1 MSSRF
6 RPKKNLHEPPE
17 LNITAFMNLMVVL
30 VPFLLLT
37 AVFSQ
42 ITILELFIP
51 PPSLANQADENKEDL
66 QLEVILRKDVLEV
79 ADRPGSIVG
88 RFEKGASGY
97 DMKGFSEILQKLKR
111 LFPDK
116 TDALLLSE
124 PDVSYDTLVQVMD
137 KLNIAEIVTPG
148 QVVRTELFKDI
159 SLGDAPAI
167 VAKKE

>member
-6 RPKKNLHEPPE
+6 RKPRHHEVPE

-42 ITILELFIP
+42 VTILELFVP
-51 PPSLANQADENKEDL
+51 PASVSSGANPDANDL

-79 ADRPGSIVG
+79 ADRPGSMVA
-88 RFEKGASGY
+88 RFEKGTDGY
-97 DMKGFSEILQKLKR
+97 DLKGLSEVLQKMKR
-111 LFPDK
+111 HFPDK

-124 PDVSYDTLVQVMD
+124 PDISYDLLVQVMD
-137 KLNIAEIVTPG
+137 KINVVEVVTPG
-148 QVVRTELFKDI
+148 QVVRLELFKDI
-159 SLGDAPAI
+159 SLGDAPVI
-167 VAKKE
+167 VEKN

>member
-6 RPKKNLHEPPE
+6 RRPHRHAVPE

-42 ITILELFIP
+42 VTILELFVP
-51 PPSLANQADENKEDL
+51 PPSIANPANEDKNDL

-79 ADRPGSIVG
+79 ADRPGNIVA
-88 RFEKGASGY
+88 RFEKGAAGY
-97 DMKGFSEILQKLKR
+97 DLKGFSEVLQKMKR

-124 PDVSYDTLVQVMD
+124 PDISYDTLVQIMD

-148 QVVRTELFKDI
+148 QVVRVELFTAI
-159 SLGDAPAI
+159 SLGDAPGI
-167 VAKKE
+167 VDKKG